1 MKKYKMSRKKWNSLY
16 ANRGPRFITYAELKY
31 KDKDTIIVTHKLNL
45 LGQVVSILLYP
56 ILLLIVL
63 VMGGL
68 NGAKGLNK
76 DYFEHLRGKGYS
88 HDYFSST
95 QDKHWQMAVELLG
108 EYEN

>member
-16 ANRGPRFITYAELKY
+16 ANRGPRFITYAELTY
-31 KDKDTIIVTHKLNL
+31 KDKNTITVTHKLNL

-56 ILLLIVL
+56 ILLLIVF

-68 NGAKGLNK
+68 NGTKELNE

-88 HDYFSST
+88 HDYFNST
-95 QDKHWQMAVELLG
+95 QGEHWKMAVKLLG